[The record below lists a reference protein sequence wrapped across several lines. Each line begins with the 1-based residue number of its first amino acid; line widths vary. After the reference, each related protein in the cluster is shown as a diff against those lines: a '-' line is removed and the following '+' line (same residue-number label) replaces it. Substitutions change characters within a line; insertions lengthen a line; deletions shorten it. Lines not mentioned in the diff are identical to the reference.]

1 MLKVLVIDAD
11 SNFASVLGREI
22 VKEGHEARIVGDAKY
37 GIVRARAFEPDL
49 VLMDTNIPGVVGTRL
64 IEDLKS
70 FVPGRIVICTDSND
84 PADVKAAIAAGAS
97 DYVLKNS
104 GVEAIISRTCK
115 SDDAG
120 DAGDDAGDSDG
131 GGQEEGSGSS
141 SQKTGPMQMLR
152 APIKEGK
159 RPFCVVVAHTD
170 PDKRSFIT
178 EIVDRLN
185 RLIEDLKSF
194 VPGRIV
200 ICTDSNDPADVK
212 AAIAAGASDYVLK
225 NSGVEAIISR
235 TCKSDDA
242 GDAGD
247 DAGDS
252 DGGGQEEGSGS
263 SSQKTGPMQMLRA
276 PIKEGKRP
284 FCVVVAHTDPDKR
297 SFITEIVERLNRAVR
312 VIEVS
317 SSMDAITTCAANRTV
332 MLIIDWEMPDIAA
345 RQVMRTVHGSKHG
358 KTVAMF
364 VTYKGHSP
372 EKQRVAMY
380 AGAMAFVGE
389 PWDNGSLEAQ
399 LKQAFNVIRKRRRTA
414 MIKAQQTKVA

>member
-104 GVEAIISRTCK
+104 GIEAIISRTCI

-120 DAGDDAGDSDG
+120 DAGDDADDSDD
-131 GGQEEGSGSS
+131 GGQEDGSGSS
-141 SQKTGPMQMLR
+141 SQKKASMQMLR
-152 APIKEGK
+152 APLKEGK
-159 RPFCVVVAHTD
+159 RPFCVVIAHTD
-170 PDKRSFIT
+170 R
-178 EIVDRLN
+178 
-185 RLIEDLKSF
+185 
-194 VPGRIV
+194 
-200 ICTDSNDPADVK
+200 
-212 AAIAAGASDYVLK
+212 
-225 NSGVEAIISR
+225 
-235 TCKSDDA
+235 
-242 GDAGD
+242 
-247 DAGDS
+247 
-252 DGGGQEEGSGS
+252 
-263 SSQKTGPMQMLRA
+263 
-276 PIKEGKRP
+276 
-284 FCVVVAHTDPDKR
+284 DKR
-297 SFITEIVERLNRAVR
+297 SFITEIVERLNRVVR

-399 LKQAFNVIRKRRRTA
+399 LKKAFNVIRKRRRTA